1 MMASNVENNNIPNTN
16 HFLLIDKLKE
26 FFPKYNSFRGPNN
39 WQENAIVAALNKKNI
54 LICQKTGSGK
64 SLAFQ
69 LPAFIEEDGFTLV
82 ISPLLALMKD
92 QVQLFGNLAAQFTSE
107 TEREER
113 NRILTELL
121 YIPTFRLLYVS
132 PEQFDNQN
140 SDILYH
146 LQQNKKKLKR
156 IVIDEAQCI
165 FTWGLSFRAAY
176 RTIWQMFDENSCFA
190 SIPRTAVTASGS
202 PKIRLDIIHMLRM
215 DKYFGNNDN
224 DNEQMIT
231 MMKEKEVKIY
241 INSFNR
247 SNIKYICINKEKY
260 ITSSLNNTNRRS
272 PRINKYLYIKKCL
285 DDYGLILSGQSG
297 IIYCRTRKESELLAK
312 ELNCA
317 VYHAGL
323 SIEAK
328 DFNQRSWMLGKCKI
342 ICATIAFGLGIHK
355 PDVRFIIHTSPPQT
369 LEAYYQ
375 ESGRGGRDG
384 FRSLSF
390 LFYCEADFQRH
401 RHFVENDKEDKESTL
416 SQWTSLPELKD
427 ANRKIMGNVSTYFK
441 DLKEDI
447 ENMRNY
453 CNLSQSSNDDD
464 NDDNNNNC
472 SRNSISST
480 GATDKHINYCRRAYL
495 LRQFDEIYEGTC
507 HYRGDEPCDICD
519 KHMDIVQDEAD
530 DETKD
535 DIDIFLNSS
544 SAHYYCDDNEKDN
557 TRCNTII
564 DNNANGTAIATVEVG
579 YRDSKTEVNSVPVA
593 SLKDCQTKIDR
604 LKLIQKRMA
613 SSSSLSTRK
622 STTTTDRADSCRTTK
637 KSLSQ
642 CETKEDRLAL
652 ISERMGKR

>member
-16 HFLLIDKLKE
+16 HLFLIGKLKE
-26 FFPKYNSFRGPNN
+26 FFPKYSSFRGPNN
-39 WQENAIVAALNKKNI
+39 WQEKAIVAALKKKNI

-107 TEREER
+107 TERGER

-132 PEQFDNQN
+132 PEQFETEN

-146 LQQNKKKLKR
+146 IQQNRKCLKR
-156 IVIDEAQCI
+156 IVIDEAHCI
-165 FTWGLSFRAAY
+165 FNWGLTFRAAY

-190 SIPRTAVTASGS
+190 SIPRTAVTASGL

-215 DKYFGNNDN
+215 DKYLDNNNDN
-224 DNEQMIT
+224 DET
-231 MMKEKEVKIY
+231 ATTMKEKAVKIY

-260 ITSSLNNTNRRS
+260 VTSSLNNNNRIS

-285 DDYGLILSGQSG
+285 DDYALIRSEQSG

-323 SIEAK
+323 SMEMK
-328 DFNQRSWMLGKCKI
+328 EFNQTNWMLGKCKI

-384 FRSLSF
+384 FKSLSF

-427 ANRKIMGNVSTYFK
+427 ANRTIMGNVSTYFK

-453 CNLSQSSNDDD
+453 CNLSQNSNDDD
-464 NDDNNNNC
+464 DDNSNNC
-472 SRNSISST
+472 SRSSNYSTNST
-480 GATDKHINYCRRAYL
+480 GKHINCCRRAYL
-495 LRQFDEIYEGTC
+495 LRQFDEVYEGTC

-535 DIDIFLNSS
+535 DVNISLNSS
-544 SAHYYCDDNEKDN
+544 LVHHYCDDNGKDN
-557 TRCNTII
+557 TRRNIII
-564 DNNANGTAIATVEVG
+564 DNNVNGTVLATVEVG
-579 YRDSKTEVNSVPVA
+579 NRDCKTEVKILPVA
-593 SLKDCQTKIDR
+593 SLKYCQTKRDR
-604 LKLIQKRMA
+604 LKLIKERMA
-613 SSSSLSTRK
+613 SFSSLSTRK
-622 STTTTDRADSCRTTK
+622 STNTTDRADSCRTTR
-637 KSLSQ
+637 KSLSE
-642 CETKEDRLAL
+642 CETKEDRLTL
-652 ISERMGKR
+652 ITERMSKR